1 MPARR
6 DLMSFRAWYR
16 QHRFA
21 TLFAIQMLAIGTH
34 RVLDATVAGG
44 KLLDLLFGL
53 SLFAAIASVVEER
66 GMRTLVVLGAAFVV
80 VRGVQEVLGLPA
92 LLAFSESLWVITCV
106 LATVATARYALRPGR
121 VDGERIFA
129 ALDVYLLA
137 GLVFSIAYFV
147 IDHASPG
154 SFRPDP
160 LMRGDAI
167 YFSFITIATLGYGD
181 IVPVNGAARGLAM
194 LEAIGGQ
201 MYLAVLVA
209 RMVSL
214 YSKEE
219 D

>member
-1 MPARR
+1 MPAPRV
-6 DLMSFRAWYR
+6 LMEIHAWYR
-16 QHRFA
+16 RHRFA
-21 TLFAIQMLAIGTH
+21 SLFVVQLLAIGTH
-34 RVLDATVAGG
+34 RVLDVAVVG
-44 KLLDLLFGL
+44 KDLLDLLFGL

-66 GMRTLVVLGAAFVV
+66 AIRTMIVLGALLVLMRT
-80 VRGVQEVLGLPA
+80 VREILGLPA
-92 LLAFSESLWVITCV
+92 LLAFSESIWVIAC
-106 LATVATARYALRPGR
+106 LMATVATARYALRPGR

-137 GLVFSIAYFV
+137 GLVFAIAYFLV
-147 IDHASPG
+147 DQASPG
-154 SFRPDP
+154 AFRPGP
-160 LMRGDAI
+160 LVRADAI

-181 IVPVNGAARGLAM
+181 IVPVSETARGLAM

-219 D
+219 